1 MTQNNISEFKLYL
14 LNYNWSALYRIDN
27 SHDAFDLF
35 ISILDNSNKNLFYK
49 KCIQQIIF
57 QIILG

>member
-27 SHDAFDLF
+27 AHDSFDLF
-35 ISILDNSNKNLFYK
+35 ISILDNFKQKFLYK
-49 KCIQQIIF
+49 KN
-57 QIILG
+57 